1 VGRDLPKFLQQ
12 IRKPVMVLGADEEVS
27 YARNRDFFYRY
38 THSGVAEISIRGA
51 GHEDA
56 QYPSEYELQ
65 HGSDPYTT
73 EESQIAF
80 LSALTSAALS
90 LTSAGTFDY
99 AWASFGTVLENGK
112 FYNARRK

>member
-1 VGRDLPKFLQQ
+1 
-12 IRKPVMVLGADEEVS
+12 MVLGADEEVS
-27 YARNRDFFYRY
+27 YARNRELFYRY
-38 THSGVAEISIRGA
+38 TSNGIAEVSIRDA

-56 QYPSEYELQ
+56 QYPSEYALQ

-90 LTSAGTFDY
+90 LTSTGSFDY
-99 AWASFGTVLENGK
+99 AWASFGSVFQNGK